1 MRGQHLILKD
11 VVRIQRTNKGEQ
23 LSQENQEKGA
33 EDAQEDAAAV
43 VAVVQDVVSR
53 RRKTT
58 DARTNLWRS
67 KVRSRQYLQVLCSR

>member
-58 DARTNLWRS
+58 DVRTNLWRS
-67 KVRSRQYLQVLCSR
+67 KARSRQYLQVLCSR